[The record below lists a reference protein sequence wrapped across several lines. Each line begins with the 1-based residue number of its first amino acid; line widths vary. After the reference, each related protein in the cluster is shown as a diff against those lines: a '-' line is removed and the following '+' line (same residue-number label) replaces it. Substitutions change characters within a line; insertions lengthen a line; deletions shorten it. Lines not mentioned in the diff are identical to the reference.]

1 MKNEKNYVGF
11 LMSKVWQILK
21 HFDGTFHWAQTL
33 KLWGVCF
40 KANVSNQ
47 TWLFKF
53 EYYLKSIYARELC
66 YLRVCMLFESILCTI
81 NGASSVNRLFCRWTV
96 WVSAGPPRPL
106 IYAWKGLRKSS
117 VYLCRYTH
125 QQHSHICADFSTSA
139 SWLHLPRVKNIPTML
154 EPI

>member
-1 MKNEKNYVGF
+1 MFSHKCVSFSKDLSNFIPGF
-11 LMSKVWQILK
+11 CGAGLKSKQ
-21 HFDGTFHWAQTL
+21 
-33 KLWGVCF
+33 KLHICF
-40 KANVSNQ
+40 KAHVSNQ
-47 TWLFKF
+47 TWLFKLV
-53 EYYLKSIYARELC
+53 YYLNPFMRENC
-66 YLRVCMLFESILCTI
+66 VICVYVIPEHSFLCTI
-81 NGASSVNRLFCRWTV
+81 NGASSVNGLSCRWTV